1 MAIDLFTDD
10 LGALAN
16 DELLSA
22 VESFA
27 AANVNEGWRH
37 DFTVEWCDSA
47 LKKVAAFANT
57 FGGLLLVGIKKDKS
71 DLRCELRGVDSPN
84 EYKTRIA
91 SSIAANISPTP
102 NYEVY
107 ECSVRASPNKRICVV
122 RLRAGK
128 ALHLLTKKGIEPVY
142 VRNEDEA
149 RPADAAQLRRLIDRE
164 REMAA
169 GVQNASE
176 RAQRLAQALV
186 VLCGYR
192 NEDSATWDYSGCR
205 QSDTFLRLS
214 LVPTEVIPIALERS
228 VENRVVS
235 LINELYPRVYSLVRQ
250 SKANDTENRDA
261 DFYEYVWYHKSLD
274 YEERWRVISDGAIG
288 HSTQMAYKDPQKAV
302 WSVVDL
308 AVYIILFLR
317 LGMRWWKTMGYFGEG
332 NLYAQLSI
340 CGLGLLQS
348 DSSGTF
354 GRCFDP
360 TYESTSRSVR
370 QTIPRDAVLVS
381 GRPREQASA
390 EIRLTYFTATDGI
403 PRLATSLLNSLLR
416 SLGHAAVWE
425 PLEQSIRLLAAS

>member
-10 LGALAN
+10 LSAVTSE
-16 DELLSA
+16 ELLSGI
-22 VESFA
+22 ESFA
-27 AANVNEGWRH
+27 KANVNEGWRH
-37 DFTVEWCDSA
+37 DYTAEWCDPA

-57 FGGLLLVGIKKDKS
+57 FGGLLLVGIKKEKG
-71 DLRCELRGVDSPN
+71 DLVCELRGVDSPN

-122 RLRAGK
+122 RVRAGR
-128 ALHLLTKKGIEPVY
+128 ALHLVTKKGLEPVY

-186 VLCGYR
+186 VLCGSR
-192 NEDSATWDYSGCR
+192 NEDSDIWDYSRCR
-205 QSDTFLRLS
+205 QSDTFLRLA
-214 LVPTEVIPIALERS
+214 LVPTQVISIELERS

-235 LINELYPRVYSLVRQ
+235 LINELYPRVYNLVRQ

-261 DFYEYVWYHKSLD
+261 DFYEYVWYHKNLD
-274 YEERWRVISDGAIG
+274 YEGRWRVISDGAIG
-288 HSTQMAYKDPQKAV
+288 HSTQMAYTDPQKAV

-317 LGMRWWKTMGYFGEG
+317 LGMRWWRTLGYFGEG
-332 NLYAQLSI
+332 NLYAQLSVR
-340 CGLGLLQS
+340 GLRLLQS
-348 DSSGTF
+348 ESSGTF

-360 TYESTSRSVR
+360 TYESTSRSLR
-370 QTIPRDAVLVS
+370 ETIQRDAVLVS
-381 GRPREQASA
+381 GRPREQGRT
-390 EIRLTYFTATDGI
+390 EIKLTYFTATDDI

-425 PLEQSIRLLAAS
+425 PLQQSIRLLAAS